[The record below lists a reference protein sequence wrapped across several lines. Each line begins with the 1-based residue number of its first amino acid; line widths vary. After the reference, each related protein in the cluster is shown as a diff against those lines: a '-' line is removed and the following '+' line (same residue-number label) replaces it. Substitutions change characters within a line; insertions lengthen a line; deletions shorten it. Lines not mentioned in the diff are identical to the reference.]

1 MSGPDMVVNVSS
13 VLKVLV
19 AWRAPV
25 VCACAKVLVAQ
36 GPHHVSPQTNSP
48 PTYHADKT
56 TVAFLNL
63 GLHKLLHIEDP

>member
-1 MSGPDMVVNVSS
+1 MVVNVSS

-19 AWRAPV
+19 ARRAPI
-25 VCACAKVLVAQ
+25 VCTSAKVLVAQ
-36 GPHHVSPQTNSP
+36 VPHHVSPQTNSP

-63 GLHKLLHIEDP
+63 GLHELLHIEDP